1 MPDRSRKCAPSLDG
15 RVWHEQDAL
24 KFAVCMPNNGVP
36 SYPDPQFGA
45 SGGIL
50 AKLPRGVNTNS
61 PTFEAVAKKC
71 NA

>member
-1 MPDRSRKCAPSLDG
+1 
-15 RVWHEQDAL
+15 
-24 KFAVCMPNNGVP
+24 MPNNGVP